1 MVAFLLVLIACI
13 LLFGSLGLVVFAVT
27 LICILPFHIIL
38 TVLKMI
44 VRHKKKHPEKC
55 NVNTEA
61 KRSKAKV
68 LYRDGKRTGNQKS
81 KKL

>member
-1 MVAFLLVLIACI
+1 MVAFLLILITCV
-13 LLFGSLGLVVFAVT
+13 LLFGSLGLVVFAAIIT
-27 LICILPFHIIL
+27 CILPFHIIL

-55 NVNTEA
+55 KVNTEA
-61 KRSKAKV
+61 KRSKAKI
-68 LYRDGKRTGNQKS
+68 LYRDDKWTGNQKS